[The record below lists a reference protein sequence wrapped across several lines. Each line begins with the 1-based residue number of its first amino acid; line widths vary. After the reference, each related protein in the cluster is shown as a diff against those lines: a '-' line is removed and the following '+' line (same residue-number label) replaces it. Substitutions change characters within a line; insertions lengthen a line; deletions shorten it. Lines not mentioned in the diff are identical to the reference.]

1 MAQGACIALAR
12 WQPSQTKAQMIEQS
26 CWHPVAQVCDLGATP
41 LAVTLLSQRLVLWRG
56 DDGQAHAWD
65 DRCPHRGASLSLGC
79 VRVGPDGAQ
88 LECAYHGWRFGAGGQ
103 VVGVPALPGFVPP
116 AAHRATVYAV
126 AERYGLLWVCLQ
138 PDAVDA
144 NGAAVAAS
152 SIPEFAAE
160 QDTRLRKVNCGPYLV
175 ATSAPRI
182 IENFLDMAHF
192 GFVHE
197 HWLGSREHTAIADYT
212 VVATPTGLLATGCK
226 AWQPRSSVH
235 AEGGAEV
242 EYTYEV
248 NAPYTAVL
256 TKIPEAGSVALQDFR
271 ESIALFICP
280 LTPETS
286 QVWFRLATCDFDS
299 PDAKLQAFQH
309 AIFTQDQPVLE
320 SQRPPCLPI
329 SDNAPVRELH
339 SAADRSATAYRRYL
353 RERGITYGTC

>member
-1 MAQGACIALAR
+1 
-12 WQPSQTKAQMIEQS
+12 MIEQT
-26 CWHPVAQVCDLGATP
+26 CWHPVAQAGDLCGAP
-41 LAVTLLSQRLVLWRG
+41 LAVTLLGQRLVLWRS
-56 DDGQAHAWD
+56 DDGAAHAWD

-79 VRVGPDGAQ
+79 VRSGPDGAQ
-88 LECAYHGWRFGAGGQ
+88 LACAYHGWRFGAGGQ
-103 VVGVPALPGFVPP
+103 VVSVPALPGFVPP
-116 AAHRATVYAV
+116 ATHRATVYAV
-126 AERYGLLWVCLQ
+126 AECYGLLWVCLQ
-138 PDAVDA
+138 PDAA
-144 NGAAVAAS
+144 EAAGGAEATEAADGPA
-152 SIPEFAAE
+152 SIPAFAAE
-160 QDTRLRKVNCGPYLV
+160 ADTRLRKVNCGPYRV

-197 HWLGSREHTAIADYT
+197 HWLGSREHTTIADYT

-235 AEGGAEV
+235 AEGGADV

-248 NAPYTAVL
+248 NAPYTAIL
-256 TKIPEAGSVALQDFR
+256 TKIPEAGSVALADFR

-286 QVWFRLATCDFDS
+286 QVWFRLATCDFES

-309 AIFTQDQPVLE
+309 TIFTQDQPVLE
-320 SQRPPCLPI
+320 SQRPHRLPI

-353 RERGITYGTC
+353 RERGITFGTC